1 MRPNVVVPRRRF
13 RWHAAPLA
21 VLLLSGSVGGCGPAP
36 DLPGPDIVARLGD
49 EQLPLP
55 RFEAYLKRNAGSE
68 AEALPSAALSGLFDQ
83 FVREELLLRLARDRG
98 VAREGDDR
106 RRALDALLAAGG
118 ALAPGRAEVESYYRA
133 HLDEFRLPERVRL
146 RQLLANDRR
155 VAERARRELVAG
167 ADFETVIA
175 RAAAAGGGLQGGP
188 QGDLA
193 RDELPQAFAELIFR
207 LAPGETSAV
216 VEAEYGF
223 HVFRVEERLPART
236 ATLDEAAPAIE
247 RDLAGKAADRRLAAL
262 EEEARRAYPP
272 TVYDRNLPFE
282 YRGTLPVSR
291 PYEKR

>member
-1 MRPNVVVPRRRF
+1 MSRDLVAASRRAR
-13 RWHAAPLA
+13 RHAALFV
-21 VLLLSGSVGGCGPAP
+21 VLGALVAVGGCGPAP

-49 EQLPLP
+49 EQIALP
-55 RFEAYLKRNAGSE
+55 RFEAYLKRNAGAE
-68 AEALPSAALSGLFDQ
+68 AETLPSAALSGLFDQ
-83 FVREELLLRLARDRG
+83 FVQEELLLRLARDRG
-98 VAREGDDR
+98 VARQGEER
-106 RRALDALLAAGG
+106 RRSLDSLLAAGG
-118 ALAPGRAEVESYYRA
+118 ALAPARAEVESYYRT
-133 HLDEFRLPERVRL
+133 HLEEFRLPERVRL
-146 RQLLANDRR
+146 RQLLATDRR

-167 ADFETVIA
+167 TDFDTVLA
-175 RAAAAGGGLQGGP
+175 HAAASGGGLQGGP

-193 RDELPQAFAELIFR
+193 RDELPQSFAELIFA

-236 ATLDEAAPAIE
+236 ATLEEAAPAIE